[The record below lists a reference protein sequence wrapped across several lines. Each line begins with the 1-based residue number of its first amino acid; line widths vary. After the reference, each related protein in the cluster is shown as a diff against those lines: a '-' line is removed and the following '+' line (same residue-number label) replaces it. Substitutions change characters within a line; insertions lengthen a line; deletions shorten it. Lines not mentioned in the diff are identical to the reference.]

1 MKKSYYKS
9 ALLFNMKDHLSIF
22 IFIMVLFIMGI
33 IFGAIIV
40 NSLSLTQ
47 KEDLFYYLSQFFG
60 ELKQGKIS
68 ASSEMFLYSFKE
80 NAKFIILMWILGI
93 SIIGLPLILILL
105 FVKGIVIGFTV
116 GFLVSQ
122 TGWQG
127 FMLACVSVLP
137 QNIILVPVTII
148 MASCAVIIS
157 IKMIKRQFLKSSREK
172 LRPYFLQYSLM
183 LGVALLS
190 FVVASLLEAFLSP
203 GLMKAV
209 IDNMT

>member
-1 MKKSYYKS
+1 VKKSYNKR
-9 ALLFNMKDHLSIF
+9 ALLFNSKDHLSIF
-22 IFIMVLFIMGI
+22 IFIMVLFLMGI

-40 NSLSLTQ
+40 NSLSLPQ

-60 ELKQGKIS
+60 ELKQGKVS
-68 ASSEMFLYSFKE
+68 ASSEMFVYSFKE

-105 FVKGIVIGFTV
+105 FIKGIVIGFTV

-172 LRPYFLQYSLM
+172 LRPYFIQYSM
-183 LGVALLS
+183 LLGMALLS
-190 FVVASLLEAFLSP
+190 FIVAALIEAFLSP

-209 IDNMT
+209 IDHIG

>member
-1 MKKSYYKS
+1 MKKSYNNK
-9 ALLFNMKDHLSIF
+9 ALLFNSKNHLSIF
-22 IFIMVLFIMGI
+22 IFIMVLFLMGI

-60 ELKQGKIS
+60 ELKQGKVS
-68 ASSEMFLYSFKE
+68 ASSEMFVYSFKE

-105 FVKGIVIGFTV
+105 FIKGIVIGFTV

-137 QNIILVPVTII
+137 QNIILVPVTIF

-172 LRPYFLQYSLM
+172 LRPYFMQYSM
-183 LGVALLS
+183 LLGMALLS
-190 FVVASLLEAFLSP
+190 FIVAALVETFLSP
-203 GLMKAV
+203 GLMRAV
-209 IDNMT
+209 IDHMG